1 MVEREI
7 PPPPEGFKA
16 SEGRGPFSSVNGP
29 IFHRNLD
36 DCVQHAFFAEHRHTN
51 GMGLVHGGMMT
62 AFLDGLLAAAVFRG
76 AQRPAVTIHL
86 SVDFLHMTR
95 AGEWVIG
102 EARLTRTTQEV
113 AFAEGRAFVGGR
125 DLVRATG
132 IFKLMHR
139 RLR

>member
-1 MVEREI
+1 VADREA
-7 PPPPEGFKA
+7 PAPPEGFQA
-16 SEGRGPFSSVNGP
+16 SDGRGPFSTVNGP
-29 IFHRNLD
+29 IFHRLLD
-36 DCVQHAFFAEHRHTN
+36 EHVQHAFFAEHRHTN

-86 SVDFLHMTR
+86 SVDFLHMVR

-102 EARLTRTTQEV
+102 EARLTRATQEV

-132 IFKLMHR
+132 VFKLMNR